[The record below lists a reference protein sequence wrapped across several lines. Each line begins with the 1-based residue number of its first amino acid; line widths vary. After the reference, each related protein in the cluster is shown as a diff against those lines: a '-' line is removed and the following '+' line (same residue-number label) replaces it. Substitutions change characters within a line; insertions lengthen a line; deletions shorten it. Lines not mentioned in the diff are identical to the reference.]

1 LQTEAREPLLPWFGR
16 KYFALLDR
24 FALNIPMLGWKYCVS
39 LLIPALV
46 VSLSV
51 HAQGKPPIKKEQVDK
66 AIQELEILAQQ
77 AIQDNAVPGLAIA
90 VVLHDKV
97 VYAQGFGVREVGK
110 SEPVTPDTVFQ
121 LASLS
126 KPISATV
133 VAALVGEGKIS
144 WDSKISDLDPTFAM
158 YDPWVTREI
167 TIRDMYA
174 HRSGL
179 PKHAGDL
186 LEDLGYD
193 RAQVLYRLRFQK
205 PKSSFRMNYAYT
217 NFGLTEAAV
226 AAAQACGLEWEDASE
241 QKLYK
246 RLGMNVTSSRFR
258 DFMARANKALGHV
271 WVDGNWV
278 QKFQR
283 QPDAQS
289 PAGGVSSSV
298 NDMAKWI
305 RLKIA
310 NGKFGGE
317 QIVKEKALVQM
328 DHPHMLTGFNP
339 LTGLPSFYGLG
350 MNVSYDQEGRA
361 RLNHSGAF
369 ALGAATHVH
378 MVPSEQLGIVILTNA
393 YPVGVA
399 EGLASTFID
408 LALYGKV
415 TYDWLG
421 LFKKMFSDPAAVGIA
436 VGTDYSKPPASPSAP
451 LNNDA
456 YVGAYA
462 NDFFGDIEI
471 VAKDDGLAIVEG
483 PNKMTFAL
491 KHYDRDTFTYQT
503 TGENAVGTTG
513 VYFTIGADGKAK
525 TVLVENLN
533 VDKQGAFTRK
543 PAPTDTSQD

>member
-1 LQTEAREPLLPWFGR
+1 
-16 KYFALLDR
+16 
-24 FALNIPMLGWKYCVS
+24 
-39 LLIPALV
+39 
-46 VSLSV
+46 
-51 HAQGKPPIKKEQVDK
+51 
-66 AIQELEILAQQ
+66 
-77 AIQDNAVPGLAIA
+77 
-90 VVLHDKV
+90 
-97 VYAQGFGVREVGK
+97 
-110 SEPVTPDTVFQ
+110 
-121 LASLS
+121 
-126 KPISATV
+126 
-133 VAALVGEGKIS
+133 
-144 WDSKISDLDPTFAM
+144 
-158 YDPWVTREI
+158 
-167 TIRDMYA
+167 
-174 HRSGL
+174 L

-205 PKSSFRMNYAYT
+205 PESSFRTNYAYT

-226 AAAQACGLEWEDASE
+226 AAAQAYGLEWEDASE

-246 RLGMNVTSSRFR
+246 RLGMHSTSSRFR

-271 WVDGNWV
+271 LVEGNWV
-278 QKFQR
+278 QKLQR

-317 QIVKEKALVQM
+317 QIIAEKALVQM

-339 LTGLPSFYGLG
+339 LTELPIFYGLG
-350 MNVSYDQEGRA
+350 MNVSYDQEGHA

-369 ALGAATHVH
+369 ALGAATHVY

-415 TYDWLG
+415 TYDWLA
-421 LFKKMFSDPAAVGIA
+421 LFKKIFADPAAIGIA
-436 VGTDYSKPPASPSAP
+436 VGTDYAKPPASPSAA
-451 LNNDA
+451 LNSDA

-471 VAKDDGLAIVEG
+471 VTKDSGLAIVAG
-483 PNKMTFAL
+483 PNKMTFTL
-491 KHYDRDTFTYQT
+491 KHYDRDIFTYET

-533 VDKQGAFTRK
+533 VHNQGTFTRK
-543 PAPTDTSQD
+543 QAPTDTAQD

>member
-1 LQTEAREPLLPWFGR
+1 MYLVLF
-16 KYFALLDR
+16 DR
-24 FALNIPMLGWKYCVS
+24 FAFSTPMLGCKYCIS
-39 LLIPALV
+39 LLIPLV
-46 VSLSV
+46 LSLSV
-51 HAQGKPPIKKEQVDK
+51 HAQGAAEIKKEQVDQ
-66 AIQELEILAQQ
+66 AVQELEKLAQQ
-77 AIQDNAVPGLAIA
+77 AIQNKVVPGLAIA
-90 VVLHDKV
+90 VVFQDKV

-110 SEPVTPDTVFQ
+110 SEPVNPDTVFQ
-121 LASLS
+121 LASVS
-126 KPISATV
+126 KPIGATV
-133 VAALVGEGKIS
+133 VAALVGDKKIS

-167 TIRDMYA
+167 TIRDLYA

-179 PKHAGDL
+179 PEHAGDL

-205 PKSSFRMNYAYT
+205 PKSSFRMSYAYT

-226 AAAQACGLEWEDASE
+226 AAAQAYGLEWEDASE

-246 RLGMNVTSSRFR
+246 PLGMNATSSRFR
-258 DFMARANKALGHV
+258 DFMARPNKALGHV
-271 WVDGNWV
+271 LVDGKWV
-278 QKFQR
+278 HKFQR

-317 QIVKEKALVQM
+317 SIIAEKALVQM

-339 LTGLPSFYGLG
+339 LTGLPTFYGLG
-350 MNVSYDQEGRA
+350 MNVSYDQQGRL

-369 ALGAATHVH
+369 ALGAGTHVN
-378 MVPSEQLGIVILTNA
+378 MVPSEQLGIVVLTNA

-399 EGLASTFID
+399 EGLGFTFVD
-408 LALYGKV
+408 LALYGKL
-415 TYDWLG
+415 TYDWLA
-421 LFKKMFSDPAAVGIA
+421 LFKKVFSDPAAIGTV
-436 VGTDYSKPPASPSAP
+436 VGTDYSKPPASPLAALKS
-451 LNNDA
+451 DA

-471 VAKDDGLAIVEG
+471 VPKDGGLAIVAG
-483 PNKMTFAL
+483 PNKMTFPL
-491 KHYDRDTFTYQT
+491 KHYDRDIFTYET

-533 VDKQGAFTRK
+533 VHKQGTFTRK
-543 PAPTDTSQD
+543 QAPTDTAQD

>member
-1 LQTEAREPLLPWFGR
+1 
-16 KYFALLDR
+16 
-24 FALNIPMLGWKYCVS
+24 MLGLKYCIS
-39 LLIPALV
+39 FLIPTLF

-51 HAQGKPPIKKEQVDK
+51 HAQGGSQLKKEQVDQ
-66 AIQELEILAQQ
+66 AVQELEKLAQR
-77 AIQDNAVPGLAIA
+77 AIQNNVVPGLAIA
-90 VVLHDKV
+90 VVFQDKV

-110 SEPVTPDTVFQ
+110 NEPVNPDTVFQ
-121 LASLS
+121 VASVS
-126 KPISATV
+126 KPIGATV
-133 VAALVGEGKIS
+133 VAALVADEKIS

-205 PKSSFRMNYAYT
+205 PDSSFRTNYAYT
-217 NFGLTEAAV
+217 NFGLTAAAV
-226 AAAQACGLEWEDASE
+226 AAARAYGLEWEDASE

-246 RLGMNVTSSRFR
+246 RLGMNSTSSRFR
-258 DFMARANKALGHV
+258 DFIARPNKSLGHV
-271 WVDGNWV
+271 LVDGNWV
-278 QKFQR
+278 HKFQR

-298 NDMAKWI
+298 NDLAKWI

-317 QIVKEKALVQM
+317 PIIAEKALVQM

-339 LTGLPSFYGLG
+339 LNGLPTFYGLG
-350 MNVSYDQEGRA
+350 MNVSYDQQGRA
-361 RLNHSGAF
+361 RLNHSGGF
-369 ALGAATHVH
+369 ALGAGTHVN
-378 MVPSEQLGIVILTNA
+378 MVPSEQLGIVVLTNA

-399 EGLASTFID
+399 EGLGFTFMD
-408 LALYGKV
+408 LALYDKL
-415 TYDWLG
+415 TYDWLAF
-421 LFKKMFSDPAAVGIA
+421 FKKVFSDPAAIGTE
-436 VGTDYSKPPASPSAP
+436 VGTDYSKPPASPLAA
-451 LNNDA
+451 LNADA

-471 VAKDDGLAIVEG
+471 VAKDGGLAIVEG
-483 PNKMTFAL
+483 PNKMTVAL
-491 KHYDRDTFTYQT
+491 KHYDRDTFTYET

-513 VYFTIGADGKAK
+513 VYFTIGVDGKAK
-525 TVLVENLN
+525 TMLVENLN
-533 VDKQGAFTRK
+533 VDKQGTFTRK
-543 PAPTDTSQD
+543 QPPTGTSKD